1 VSFRLVKHGLTKR
14 VKRSILNMLQACLGI
29 SVTRILRTTNQSD
42 SISSAVSSEAM
53 YLNSPFLHHTTCES
67 LADGTSSGSLA
78 NLPRLKLLVNPK
90 LNVSSFADSAY
101 KSAINAIVP
110 NFRVERMISF
120 TLSLAIALQSNL
132 HIRRVCCHSDGP
144 LYSLTPCL
152 GVSKTGGIDAFIHSI
167 RPD

>member
-1 VSFRLVKHGLTKR
+1 MKHGLTKR
-14 VKRSILNMLQACLGI
+14 VKRSILDMLQAFLGI
-29 SVTRILRTTNQSD
+29 PVTRVLRTTNHSD
-42 SISSAVSSEAM
+42 PISSAVSSEAT
-53 YLNSPFLHHTTCES
+53 YLNSPFLHHTTYES
-67 LADGTSSGSLA
+67 LADVTLSETLA

-120 TLSLAIALQSNL
+120 TLSSAIALQSHL
-132 HIRRVCCHSDGP
+132 HIRGVCCRSNCP

-152 GVSKTGGIDAFIHSI
+152 GVSETGGIDAFIDSI
-167 RPD
+167 LAD